1 MSNNLSPNQDILPEI
16 PVIKNATL
24 LPTNTLSQEDWIG
37 LNSMEPVSQGGEE
50 DDVMR
55 AHSHNVV
62 QMVPIRSNFDN
73 NS

>member
-1 MSNNLSPNQDILPEI
+1 
-16 PVIKNATL
+16 
-24 LPTNTLSQEDWIG
+24 
-37 LNSMEPVSQGGEE
+37 MEPVSQGGEE

-73 NS
+73 NSQLASDPNLAYSNGRNGTLKDKLKFDNFLDSGSSPVRRP